1 MISYNNYYRLCR
13 HHFCNKVRGALRKEL
28 RNIFRGPD
36 KAYAS
41 MDFTGR
47 GYITEEDFIGSL
59 VMKRIKFNSDDVRE
73 YFK

>member
-1 MISYNNYYRLCR
+1 
-13 HHFCNKVRGALRKEL
+13 LRKEL

-36 KAYAS
+36 KAYSS

-47 GYITEEDFIGSL
+47 GYITEEDFISSL

-73 YFK
+73 YFKQENLFCS